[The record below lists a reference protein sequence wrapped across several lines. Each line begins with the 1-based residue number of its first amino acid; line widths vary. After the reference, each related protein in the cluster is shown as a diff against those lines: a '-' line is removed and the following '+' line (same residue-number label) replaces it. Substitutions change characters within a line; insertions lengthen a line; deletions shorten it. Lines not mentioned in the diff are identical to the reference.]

1 MILKSRWL
9 NKNIILNSTM
19 NDKEENLMEKEDRVV
34 CYRKLCEEIQ
44 RMINDLPVLEGNC
57 VQIEKA
63 KSKILL
69 HHCLLY
75 VSKYL

>member
-19 NDKEENLMEKEDRVV
+19 NDKEENLMEKED
-34 CYRKLCEEIQ
+34 
-44 RMINDLPVLEGNC
+44 LPVLEGNC

-63 KSKILL
+63 KRVRYFYITVYYM
-69 HHCLLY
+69 CLNIC
-75 VSKYL
+75 K

>member
-44 RMINDLPVLEGNC
+44 RMINDLPVPKLCTDREGK
-57 VQIEKA
+57 E
-63 KSKILL
+63 SKILL

-75 VSKYL
+75 VSK

>member
-1 MILKSRWL
+1 MILKSRWS

-44 RMINDLPVLEGNC
+44 
-57 VQIEKA
+57 
-63 KSKILL
+63 
-69 HHCLLY
+69 
-75 VSKYL
+75 

>member
-34 CYRKLCEEIQ
+34 
-44 RMINDLPVLEGNC
+44 
-57 VQIEKA
+57 
-63 KSKILL
+63 
-69 HHCLLY
+69 
-75 VSKYL
+75 